1 MFADDLKLVADATN
15 INDISSDL
23 IELENWEDLWQ
34 LRFNASKCKVMHLQ
48 PNENPCLEYRLN
60 NVVLET
66 VEYEKDL
73 ELTVSN
79 TLKWDEHIKN
89 SLSKANQTIAWVSR
103 NIICKTKEVMSMIYR
118 CIVRPHLEYCVQA
131 WSPTPRHGNW
141 DLILKIEKVQRKF
154 TCLINDIGT
163 LTYGARLKSLK
174 LTTLAERRIRG
185 DLIETFKIVTGLVNY
200 GQNMFRVSRSGC
212 NLVSKGI
219 KVSRARQDFFG
230 ERVIQYWNLLPA
242 YVKESPSV
250 DSFKINLELYKNRT
264 LALADQYHRVSTGH
278 FWGVSEHVLSRIET
292 PSAVASRPAFCTYLQ
307 ENSWIA
313 KRKGINIYKASG
325 A

>member
-1 MFADDLKLVADATN
+1 
-15 INDISSDL
+15 
-23 IELENWEDLWQ
+23 
-34 LRFNASKCKVMHLQ
+34 
-48 PNENPCLEYRLN
+48 
-60 NVVLET
+60 
-66 VEYEKDL
+66 
-73 ELTVSN
+73 
-79 TLKWDEHIKN
+79 
-89 SLSKANQTIAWVSR
+89 
-103 NIICKTKEVMSMIYR
+103 MIYR

-230 ERVIQYWNLLPA
+230 ERAVQYWNLLPA

-250 DSFKINLELYKNRT
+250 DSFKINHK
-264 LALADQYHRVSTGH
+264 
-278 FWGVSEHVLSRIET
+278 FRI
-292 PSAVASRPAFCTYLQ
+292 V
-307 ENSWIA
+307 
-313 KRKGINIYKASG
+313 
-325 A
+325 

>member
-1 MFADDLKLVADATN
+1 M
-15 INDISSDL
+15 
-23 IELENWEDLWQ
+23 
-34 LRFNASKCKVMHLQ
+34 
-48 PNENPCLEYRLN
+48 
-60 NVVLET
+60 
-66 VEYEKDL
+66 
-73 ELTVSN
+73 
-79 TLKWDEHIKN
+79 
-89 SLSKANQTIAWVSR
+89 
-103 NIICKTKEVMSMIYR
+103 
-118 CIVRPHLEYCVQA
+118 
-131 WSPTPRHGNW
+131 
-141 DLILKIEKVQRKF
+141 
-154 TCLINDIGT
+154 
-163 LTYGARLKSLK
+163 
-174 LTTLAERRIRG
+174 AERRIRG

-264 LALADQYHRVSTGH
+264 LALADQYHRVSTGL
-278 FWGVSEHVLSRIET
+278 FWGVSEHVLNRIET

-313 KRKGINIYKASG
+313 KRKGINICKASG